1 MQVNFETLKSAVFGA
16 QRIKVENDALTLN
29 RFTDKQQSFID
40 LNPDEV
46 RLMKEKGQTTAG
58 ICFDFHTD
66 SQNLKI
72 SVNSYIKTAQTL
84 CYVDVLV
91 NGEIVAHDGYNE
103 NECKSFTIK
112 TSLGKGEKRVTIYMP
127 NLFGAK
133 VTEFELDDGATFV
146 PYEEQNKFLFH
157 GDSITQGYSAEYPSK
172 SYANII
178 SRTLNA
184 HCVNQAIGGAVF
196 NADLID
202 DVGFTPDKIFV
213 AYGTNDWSK
222 HKDFTNNSLAFFAKL
237 KEVYKDS
244 KIYVITPIWRGNI
257 KEKTKTAQCS
267 FKKMR
272 SIIEKNALIYGLT
285 VVDGDKLVPHDPK
298 FFMQD
303 VLHPNDEGFKHYAQ
317 NLCRIIKD

>member
-1 MQVNFETLKSAVFGA
+1 MQVDLETLKNAIFGA
-16 QRIKVENDALTLN
+16 QRIKVENGALILN

-46 RLMKEKGQTTAG
+46 RLMKEKGQTTAS
-58 ICFDFHTD
+58 ICIDFYTD

-72 SVNSYIKTAQTL
+72 SVKSHVKTMQTL

-91 NGEIVAHDGYNE
+91 NGEIVAHGGYNE
-103 NECKSFTIK
+103 DAYKSFTVE
-112 TSLGKGEKRVTIYMP
+112 TPLMKGEKRVSVYLP
-127 NLFGAK
+127 NLFG
-133 VTEFELDDGATFV
+133 VTVAGFELDDGATFV
-146 PYEEQNKFLFH
+146 PYKEQKSFLFH
-157 GDSITQGYSAEYPSK
+157 GDSITQGYSAEYPSM
-172 SYANII
+172 SYANLI
-178 SRTLNA
+178 SRMFKA

-202 DVGFTPDKIFV
+202 DVGFMPDKIFV

-222 HKDFTNNSLAFFAKL
+222 RKDFTNNSLAFFAKL

-244 KIYVITPIWRGNI
+244 QIYVITPIWRGNI

-267 FKKMR
+267 FEKMR
-272 SIIEKNALIYGLT
+272 SIIEENALIYGLT

-303 VLHPNDEGFKHYAQ
+303 VLHPNDDGFKHYAQ
-317 NLCRIIKD
+317 NLCKIIKD